1 MWHGPGDVM
10 HVKQQVEGV
19 EAASAGTVR
28 LEDNGVFVTIVLNRP
43 DKMNA
48 ISCSVLAGIRRAI
61 QAAEQMPSVKS
72 IVIRGEGRAFSAGG
86 DLEEV
91 SALVADSRRFN
102 EFLDY
107 WHESLNLV
115 EDCELPTIAA
125 VHGIAFAGGF
135 ELTQVCDFVVLG
147 EQTRI
152 GDQHANLGL
161 FPAGGSTQRL
171 TRLIGPRLAKWMLM
185 TGTTITPR
193 EALTVGLVN
202 EVVEEDQ
209 VLCRAEEMASSFAAR
224 SRRAS
229 AEIKRALAFA
239 EGMSIRDALRLERPI
254 AVRHMA
260 SEDARI
266 GMTAFKARTTPTF
279 D

>member
-1 MWHGPGDVM
+1 MNVTQHLDD
-10 HVKQQVEGV
+10 V

-28 LEDNGVFVTIVLNRP
+28 FEDNGVFVSIVLNRP

-48 ISCSVLAGIRRAI
+48 ISRPVLAGIRRAI
-61 QAAEQMPSVKS
+61 QAAEQMPAVKS

-91 SALVADSRRFN
+91 AALVADSPRFN

-147 EQTRI
+147 QQTRI

-171 TRLIGPRLAKWMLM
+171 ARLVGPRLAKWMLM
-185 TGTTITPR
+185 TGATIAPG
-193 EALTVGLVN
+193 EALTAGLVN
-202 EVVEEDQ
+202 EVVAEDQ
-209 VLCRAEEMASSFAAR
+209 VRGRAEEMAASFAAK

-229 AEIKRALAFA
+229 AEIKQALALG
-239 EGMSIRDALRLERPI
+239 EGLPARDALRVERPD
-254 AVRHMA
+254 RP
-260 SEDARI
+260 
-266 GMTAFKARTTPTF
+266 TPHGI
-279 D
+279 

>member
-1 MWHGPGDVM
+1 MQLL
-10 HVKQQVEGV
+10 QQVEDV
-19 EAASAGTVR
+19 DAASAGTVR
-28 LEDNGVFVTIVLNRP
+28 LEHHGVFATIVLNRP

-61 QAAEQMPSVKS
+61 QAAEQTPSVKA

-91 SALVADSRRFN
+91 SALVADSRRFD

-147 EQTRI
+147 EQTKI

-185 TGTTITPR
+185 TGSTISPHD
-193 EALTVGLVN
+193 ALRVGLVN

-209 VLCRAEEMASSFAAR
+209 VLRRAEEMASSFAAK

-229 AEIKRALAFA
+229 AEIKRALALG
-239 EGMSIRDALRLERPI
+239 EGLPVRDALRYERQI

-260 SEDARI
+260 SEDARVGI
-266 GMTAFKARTTPTF
+266 TAFQARTTPTF